1 MKKIALSLLPF
12 TVLMAACGEEPAPE
26 PAPAETVAPEPIES
40 LPAPDQELFATLHAA
55 ACPEAKPVN
64 TAVCRRAGMGS
75 EDVICEYGLGDD
87 EYLRN
92 TATLTAGD
100 GEWVLTDTETVCA
113 AGA

>member
-1 MKKIALSLLPF
+1 MKKIILPLLPVF
-12 TVLMAACGEEPAPE
+12 ALAACGEEPAPVPE
-26 PAPAETVAPEPIES
+26 PVETTAPEPVEPA
-40 LPAPDQELFATLHAA
+40 LPAPNQEIFSTVFAAS
-55 ACPEAKPVN
+55 CPNAKPVN
-64 TAVCRRAGMGS
+64 TAACRRAGMGS

-92 TATLTAGD
+92 KATLTAGD